1 MPHSARPCCDEFAV
15 ALPPEG
21 SSSPVE
27 SGGARFRILYPP
39 GARIADCRSMIEDP
53 DGELVARVGRGDRDA
68 AQVLID
74 RHLPKLMTLARR
86 MLSDPVEAEDVVQE
100 SFLRL
105 WKHASAWRPGQAK
118 FETWLYRVT
127 LNQCYDRLRRRPT
140 ASLDDAAYVADP
152 APDPEASL
160 GRRDVSSAILQAI
173 EALPHRQRVAIVLCH
188 YQDCGNVEA
197 AEILGVSVEALESLL
212 ARGRRAL
219 REKLRHLR
227 EGEEKRQR

>member
-1 MPHSARPCCDEFAV
+1 
-15 ALPPEG
+15 
-21 SSSPVE
+21 
-27 SGGARFRILYPP
+27 
-39 GARIADCRSMIEDP
+39 MIEDP
-53 DGELVARVGRGDRDA
+53 DAELVARVGRGDRSA
-68 AQVLID
+68 AHTLID

-105 WKHASAWRPGQAK
+105 WKHAGAWRPGQAK

-140 ASLDDAAYVADP
+140 ASLDDAVHISDP
-152 APDPEASL
+152 APDPETSL
-160 GRRDVSSAILQAI
+160 SKNDVSSAILLAI
-173 EALPHRQRVAIVLCH
+173 EQLPHRQRAAIVLCH

-197 AEILGVSVEALESLL
+197 AEILGISVEALESLL

-219 REKLRHLR
+219 RDKLRHLR
-227 EGEEKRQR
+227 EGEGKRQR